1 MQSFIALVFWLILC
15 YYFQPWMLPVVG
27 LLVFL
32 KQYVVKMLAGP
43 QTVPW
48 DEIADSDL
56 EDDELDDDKDK
67 VGEVRKT
74 STSL

>member
-1 MQSFIALVFWLILC
+1 MVPIA
-15 YYFQPWMLPVVG
+15 G

-32 KQYVVKMLAGP
+32 KQYVVGKLTGP

-56 EDDELDDDKDK
+56 DDDEDDDKEK
-67 VGEVRKT
+67 VPNKHYTGWFTTDGNKF
-74 STSL
+74 